1 MPSKKPTNKS
11 KSAAAT
17 PSQTASSAKAS
28 KASSVIPFAAF
39 TSNFAPNFGASA
51 SNPSFESVEQMMNT
65 SKNQYEKIAQDAQ
78 NAGRHSMEA
87 MVKCGTVLSK
97 GAEQWMKIATQMSQE
112 SWEKSSENLKSLM
125 ACKTIT
131 ELTEAQ
137 NKLAQQSFED
147 MMQAATRL
155 SELSIKICT
164 EAFEPI
170 NDQLAKSIKKASES
184 MAA

>member
-1 MPSKKPTNKS
+1 M
-11 KSAAAT
+11 
-17 PSQTASSAKAS
+17 QHRIAKRRGA
-28 KASSVIPFAAF
+28 VDE
-39 TSNFAPNFGASA
+39 NRHPNVTRFMG
-51 SNPSFESVEQMMNT
+51 
-65 SKNQYEKIAQDAQ
+65 
-78 NAGRHSMEA
+78 
-87 MVKCGTVLSK
+87 
-97 GAEQWMKIATQMSQE
+97 
-112 SWEKSSENLKSLM
+112 KSSENLKAVM

-137 NKLAQQSFED
+137 NKFAQQSFED
-147 MMQAATRL
+147 MMQCATRL

>member
-1 MPSKKPTNKS
+1 
-11 KSAAAT
+11 
-17 PSQTASSAKAS
+17 
-28 KASSVIPFAAF
+28 
-39 TSNFAPNFGASA
+39 
-51 SNPSFESVEQMMNT
+51 MNS
-65 SKNQYEKIAQDAQ
+65 SKNQFEKLTNEAQSVS
-78 NAGRHSMEA
+78 RHSVEA
-87 MVKCGTVLSK
+87 LVKCGTVLSK
-97 GAEQWMKIATQMSQE
+97 GCEQWMKIATQMSQE
-112 SWEKSSENLKSLM
+112 SWEKSSENLKALM

-147 MMQAATRL
+147 MMQCATRL